1 MQRLFLLDAFA
12 LIYRGYYALIR
23 SPRVTSTGMDT
34 SAIFGF
40 VNTLYDLLRKEDPS
54 HIAVCFDPAGPTFR
68 HEEYPEYKAQRDKQP
83 EAITVAIPY
92 IKRILKAFHIPVVEV
107 EGFEADDVIGT
118 LSRHAEKAGFET
130 FMMTPDKDY
139 GQLVTDK
146 VFMYRPALRGEGFEI
161 RGPQQVCERYGID
174 NPRQVIDLLALEGD
188 TSDNIPGIQGI
199 GPKTAQNLIKQWGS
213 IENLIEHVGEVK
225 GVNGR
230 RLAENIDNLRL
241 YKRLVTIRTDVPLPS
256 DLTPDTLKRREE
268 DVEELLTI
276 FRELEFR
283 SFIQRLN
290 KRNTLAPSAVG
301 GNTTE
306 AEAKDAPTE
315 PYTPSLFDAPVD
327 GASTLTTFECPVG
340 SYSVADT
347 QADIIKLV
355 NHALE
360 ASEVGVSLYAVG
372 NEAMAARLEGLAIAH
387 TPCQASFVPLPAD
400 KEQRQAILSSL
411 EPLFTSQATI
421 CCEDVKRAYV
431 LLRREGVEWSA
442 PYFDTAVAHY
452 LVDAEGRHNLPELMG
467 TYLHLESPY
476 LPDPKNWHKE
486 STLSPAD
493 LATRFCHQADAVLRL
508 RRPLLDAVAE
518 MDMTPLLNDIEL
530 PMVRVLADMELT
542 GVSVDVD
549 ELYKLRDEYLQR
561 LNTLES
567 HAFELAGEVFNI
579 ASPTQV
585 GRILFD
591 KLQLD
596 PKAKKTSTGQ
606 YSTTEAILE
615 KHRND
620 HPLVQIIL
628 DIRKLRK
635 LVSTYLDTLP
645 TLVNKRT
652 GKIHTTFNQT
662 VTATGRISSTNP
674 NLQNLPIRTDDGREI
689 RRAFI
694 AEPGSVIMSSDY
706 SQIELRLIADIS
718 GDPDMT
724 EAFLS
729 GDDIH
734 RATAAKI
741 YHVAPEDVT
750 DNQRRNAKTANF
762 GSVYGISAF
771 GLSERLGIPRAEAK
785 ELIDGYFNT
794 YPHIRAYIER
804 VKEQAHR
811 DGYVETLFHRRRRLP
826 DINSRSAA
834 VRGFAERN
842 AVNAPI
848 QGTAADI
855 IKIAMITIADEI
867 NRRGLRSRMVMQ
879 VHDELVFNVHPDELH
894 TMQTLVSEAMTGAYH
909 GRIPL
914 TIGTGI
920 GPNWLAAHS

>member
-23 SPRVTSTGMDT
+23 SPRVTSTGLDT

-68 HEEYPEYKAQRDKQP
+68 HEEFPEYKAQRDKQP
-83 EAITVAIPY
+83 EAITIAIPY
-92 IKRILKAFHIPVVEV
+92 IKRILKAFRIPVVEV

-118 LSRHAEKAGFET
+118 LSRHAEQQGFET

-161 RGPQQVCERYGID
+161 RGPKQVCERYGVD
-174 NPRQVIDLLALEGD
+174 NPHQVIDLLALEGD

-199 GPKTAQNLIKQWGS
+199 GPKTAQALIKQWGS
-213 IENLIEHVGEVK
+213 IENLIDHVSEVK
-225 GVNGR
+225 GANGR
-230 RLAENIDNLRL
+230 RLAENIENLRL
-241 YKRLVTIRTDVPLPS
+241 YKRLVTIRTDVPLPPEI
-256 DLTPDTLKRREE
+256 TPEALQRRQE
-268 DVEELLTI
+268 DIEELLKI

-283 SFIQRLN
+283 SLIQRLN
-290 KRNTLAPSAVG
+290 KHRTLAPSAVG
-301 GNTTE
+301 GDR
-306 AEAKDAPTE
+306 AEAAATTAPTE
-315 PYTPSLFDAPVD
+315 PYTPSLFDAPPT
-327 GASTLTTFECPVG
+327 GASPLTAFECPVG
-340 SYSVADT
+340 AYSVADT
-347 QADIIKLV
+347 ETDI
-355 NHALE
+355 
-360 ASEVGVSLYAVG
+360 ASLIERAVAAPVAGVAFYAVG
-372 NEAMAARLEGLAIAH
+372 NEAMAARLEGVSIAD
-387 TPCQASFVPLPAD
+387 TPCQASFIPLTAD
-400 KEQRQAILSSL
+400 KEPRRAILTLL
-411 EPLFTSQATI
+411 EPLFTGQTVI
-421 CCEDVKRAYV
+421 CCDDVKRAYV
-431 LLRREGVEWSA
+431 LLHREGVEWSA

-452 LVDAEGRHNLPELMG
+452 LVDAEGRHNLPELMA

-476 LPDPKNWHKE
+476 LPDPKSWHKE

-508 RRPLLDAVAE
+508 RKPLLDAIAE
-518 MDMTPLLNDIEL
+518 MDMMPLLNEIEL

-542 GVSVDVD
+542 GVRVDVD
-549 ELYKLRDEYLQR
+549 ELHRLRDEYFQR
-561 LNTLES
+561 LNALENR
-567 HAFELAGEVFNI
+567 AFELAGEVFNI

-585 GRILFD
+585 GRILFE
-591 KLQLD
+591 KLNLD
-596 PKAKKTSTGQ
+596 PKAKKTATGQ

-620 HPLVQIIL
+620 HPLVQLIL
-628 DIRKLRK
+628 EIRKLRK

-645 TLVNKRT
+645 ALVNTHT

-662 VTATGRISSTNP
+662 ITATGRISSTNP

-694 AEPGSVIMSSDY
+694 ADPGDVIMSADY
-706 SQIELRLIADIS
+706 SQIELRLIADIA

-750 DNQRRNAKTANF
+750 ENQRRNAKTANF

-794 YPHIRAYIER
+794 YPHIRAYIDR
-804 VKEQAHR
+804 IKEQAHR

-855 IKIAMITIADEI
+855 IKIAMISIAAEI
-867 NRRGLRSRMVMQ
+867 QRRGLRSRMVMQ
-879 VHDELVFNVHPDELH
+879 VHDELVFNVHPNELD
-894 TMQTLVSEAMTGAYH
+894 TMRTLVSEAMTDAYH

-914 TIGTGI
+914 TIGIGI
-920 GPNWLAAHS
+920 GPNWLAAHG

>member
-1 MQRLFLLDAFA
+1 MEKLFLLDAFA

-40 VNTLYDLLRKEDPS
+40 VNTLYDLLNKEDPS

-83 EAITVAIPY
+83 EAITIAIPY
-92 IKRILKAFHIPVVEV
+92 IKRILHAFHIPVVEV

-118 LSRHAEKAGFET
+118 LSRRAESLGFET
-130 FMMTPDKDY
+130 YMMTPDKDY
-139 GQLVTDK
+139 GQLVTDR

-161 RGPQQVCERYGID
+161 RGPRQVCERYGVE

-188 TSDNIPGIQGI
+188 TSDNIPGIPGI

-213 IENLIEHVGEVK
+213 IENLIDHVGEVK
-225 GVNGR
+225 GANGK

-241 YKRLVTIRTDVPLPS
+241 YKRLVTIRTDVPLPA
-256 DLTPDTLKRREE
+256 DLTPETLQRRPE
-268 DVEELLTI
+268 DVDELLQI

-290 KRNTLAPSAVG
+290 KRRGVAPSAVG
-301 GNTTE
+301 GNVTE
-306 AEAKDAPTE
+306 TDAVAGA
-315 PYTPSLFDAPVD
+315 PYTPSLFDNQPAGP
-327 GASTLTTFECPVG
+327 ALTTFDCPVG
-340 SYSVADT
+340 AYAVADT
-347 QADIIKLV
+347 EADVARVVENAAK
-355 NHALE
+355 A
-360 ASEVGVSLYAVG
+360 EVAGLALYAPGV
-372 NEAMAARLEGLAIAH
+372 EAMAARLEAIAIADA
-387 TPCQASFVPLPAD
+387 PCRATFVPLPA
-400 KEQRQAILSSL
+400 EESARRAILAML
-411 EPLFTSQATI
+411 QPLFTSDAVL
-421 CCEDVKRAYV
+421 CCEDVKRAIV
-431 LLRREGVEWSA
+431 LLQREGVEWSA
-442 PYFDTAVAHY
+442 PYFDTAVTHY
-452 LVDAEGRHNLPELMG
+452 LIDAEGRHSLPELMG
-467 TYLHLESPY
+467 KYLHLESPY
-476 LPDPKNWHKE
+476 LPGAKDWNKE
-486 STLSPAD
+486 SSLNPEE
-493 LATRFCHQADAVLRL
+493 LAQRFCHQADAVLRL
-508 RRPLLDAVAE
+508 RQPLLAE
-518 MDMTPLLNDIEL
+518 VKEMGMENLLNDIEL
-530 PMVRVLADMELT
+530 PTVRVLAEMELT
-542 GVSVDVD
+542 GVRVDVE
-549 ELYKLRDEYLQR
+549 ELRKLRDEYAQR
-561 LNTLES
+561 LNALENQ
-567 HAFELAGEVFNI
+567 AFELAGEVFNI

-585 GRILFD
+585 GNILFE
-591 KLQLD
+591 KLKLD
-596 PKAKKTSTGQ
+596 PKAKKTPSGQ

-615 KHRND
+615 KLRHA
-620 HPLVQIIL
+620 HPLVQLIL

-635 LVSTYLDTLP
+635 LVTTYLDTLP
-645 TLVNKRT
+645 ALVNRHT

-694 AEPGSVIMSSDY
+694 ADPGCVVMASDY
-706 SQIELRLIADIS
+706 SQIELRLIADIA

-734 RATAAKI
+734 RSTAAKI
-741 YHVAPEDVT
+741 YHVRPEDVT
-750 DNQRRNAKTANF
+750 ENQRRNAKTANF

-785 ELIDGYFNT
+785 ELIDGYFAS
-794 YPHIRAYIER
+794 YPHIREYIER

-811 DGYVETLFHRRRRLP
+811 DGYVETLYHRRRRLP
-826 DINSRSAA
+826 DINSRSAP
-834 VRGFAERN
+834 VRAFSERN

-855 IKIAMITIADEI
+855 IKIAMVKISDEI
-867 NRRGLRSRMVMQ
+867 RRRGLRSRMVMQ
-879 VHDELVFNVHPDELH
+879 VHDELVFNVHVDELE
-894 TMQTLVSEAMTGAYH
+894 TMKELVTKSMSEAYS

-914 TIGTGI
+914 TVGTGI
-920 GPNWLAAHS
+920 GPDWLSAHS